1 MSFRIKLIILS
12 VAVGFVTA
20 NIALAEPLQV
30 DKSTT
35 VTLSSLVELVY
46 QQHPA
51 HHNELAQQRR
61 IDANNELANSLFADV
76 SSVNVIHK
84 NDVVATDDGFQ
95 EWEAFV
101 EMPLWLAGQKQS
113 QLMLSEK
120 MAAEIP
126 AYQQQIRLEA
136 SAKVRELIWNVML
149 AKTATEQAHQS
160 WQTAQK
166 LHQDVAARVKAG
178 ELAGTERLL
187 ASTHELDIQS
197 QYLLAEAELEHALK
211 SYYRFTGERAL
222 PQTYEESLGEN
233 NDFSQQ
239 HHSLAMIDPQHPSL
253 VIIDQK
259 INTLRSQQ
267 DVAGFDGA
275 VNPNLSLGMQSGRGE
290 RGEHFNNSVTLGI
303 SFALDDKVYRQP
315 AVAEA
320 AKALADA
327 EISRQ
332 HLEREL
338 NIVLSSNLHD
348 LETKQQ
354 QLELI
359 NAQDK
364 ETQQYFKLQQ
374 RAFELGEI
382 DLVNVLRSQS
392 IANDVHNRKQ
402 LLQVEIKQLIAQ
414 INQAL
419 GIIL

>member
-1 MSFRIKLIILS
+1 MSFRNNLAILS
-12 VAVGFVTA
+12 VVVGFSTTS
-20 NIALAEPLQV
+20 IGLAEALQV
-30 DKSTT
+30 EKTAT
-35 VTLSSLVELVY
+35 VTLSSLVQHVY

-51 HHNELAQQRR
+51 HHNEHAQQQR
-61 IDANNELANSLFADV
+61 INANTELANSLFADA
-76 SSVNVIHK
+76 SSMNVIHK
-84 NDVVATDDGFQ
+84 NDVVVTDDGFQ

-101 EMPLWLAGQKQS
+101 DMPLWLSGQKQS
-113 QLMLSEK
+113 QLILSEK

-126 AYQQQIRLEA
+126 AYQQQIRLES
-136 SAKVRELIWNVML
+136 SAKVRELIWNVIL
-149 AKTATEQAHQS
+149 AETAAQQAYQG

-166 LHQDVAARVKAG
+166 LHQDVTARVKAG

-197 QYLLAEAELEHALK
+197 QYILAQAALEHALNN
-211 SYYRFTGERAL
+211 YQYFTGETTL
-222 PQTYEESLGEN
+222 PQRYEETLREN
-233 NDFSQQ
+233 SASTQQ
-239 HHSLAMIDPQHPSL
+239 HHSLAIIEQQHPSL
-253 VIIDQK
+253 VILDQK
-259 INTLRSQQ
+259 INTLKSQQ

-303 SFALDDKVYRQP
+303 SFALDDKVYRRP

-332 HLEREL
+332 QLERQL
-338 NIVLSSNLHD
+338 NTILRSNLHT

-354 QLELI
+354 QLGLI
-359 NAQDK
+359 NSQDK
-364 ETQQYFKLQQ
+364 ETQQYLALQQ

-392 IANDVHNRKQ
+392 IANEVHNRKQ

-419 GIIL
+419 GIIP

>member
-1 MSFRIKLIILS
+1 MSFRNNLVILS
-12 VAVGFVTA
+12 VAVGFAAT
-20 NIALAEPLQV
+20 NIVLAETPQV
-30 DKSTT
+30 EKTTT
-35 VTLSSLVELVY
+35 VTLSSLTQYVY

-51 HHNELAQQRR
+51 HHNEIAQQQR
-61 IDANNELANSLFADV
+61 IDANTELANGLFADA
-76 SSVNVIHK
+76 SSMNVIHK

-120 MAAEIP
+120 MAAELP
-126 AYQQQIRLEA
+126 AYKQQIRLES
-136 SAKVRELIWNVML
+136 SAKVRELIWNVIL
-149 AKTATEQAHQS
+149 AETTAKQVHQS

-197 QYLLAEAELEHALK
+197 EYLLAQAELEHTLK
-211 SYYRFTGERAL
+211 SYQRFTGESTL
-222 PQTYEESLGEN
+222 PEIYEETRHQDSDLT
-233 NDFSQQ
+233 QR
-239 HHSLAMIDPQHPSL
+239 HHSLAVIDQQHPSL
-253 VIIDQK
+253 VFIDQQ
-259 INTLRSQQ
+259 INTLRIQQ

-290 RGEHFNNSVTLGI
+290 RGEHFNNSIILGI
-303 SFALDDKVYRQP
+303 NFALDDRVFRQP
-315 AVAEA
+315 AVADA
-320 AKALADA
+320 SVALADA
-327 EISRQ
+327 EISRKQ
-332 HLEREL
+332 LEREL
-338 NIVLSSNLHD
+338 NSILSSNLHD
-348 LETKQQ
+348 LETKRQ

-359 NAQDK
+359 STQDK
-364 ETQQYFKLQQ
+364 ETQQYFALQQ

-392 IANDVHNRKQ
+392 IANEVHNRKE
-402 LLQVEIKQLIAQ
+402 LLQIQIKQLVAQ

>member
-1 MSFRIKLIILS
+1 MSFRNKLAILS
-12 VAVGFVTA
+12 VAVGFATT
-20 NIALAEPLQV
+20 NIVLAEMPQV
-30 DKSTT
+30 EKTPA
-35 VTLSSLVELVY
+35 VTLSSLTQHVY
-46 QQHPA
+46 KQHPA
-51 HHNELAQQRR
+51 HHNELAQQQR
-61 IDANNELANSLFADV
+61 IDANTELANGLFADA
-76 SSVNVIHK
+76 SSMNVIHK
-84 NDVVATDDGFQ
+84 NDAVATDDGFQ
-95 EWEAFV
+95 EWEVFV
-101 EMPLWLAGQKQS
+101 DMPLWLAGQKQS

-120 MAAEIP
+120 MAAELP
-126 AYQQQIRLEA
+126 AYQQQIRLES
-136 SAKVRELIWNVML
+136 SAKVRELIWNVIL
-149 AKTATEQAHQS
+149 AETEANQAYQS

-197 QYLLAEAELEHALK
+197 QYLLAQAELEHALN
-211 SYYRFTGERAL
+211 SYQRFTGESAL
-222 PQTYEESLGEN
+222 PQTYEESLAEN
-233 NDFSQQ
+233 SDFSRQ
-239 HHSLAMIDPQHPSL
+239 HHSRAVIDPQHPSL
-253 VIIDQK
+253 VVIGQK

-290 RGEHFNNSVTLGI
+290 RGEHFNNSITLGI

-315 AVAEA
+315 AIAEA

-332 HLEREL
+332 QLERQL
-338 NIVLSSNLHD
+338 NIILSSNLHD

-354 QLELI
+354 QLGLI
-359 NAQDK
+359 SAQDK
-364 ETQQYFKLQQ
+364 ETQQYLALQQ

-382 DLVNVLRSQS
+382 DLVSVLRSQS
-392 IANDVHNRKQ
+392 IANEVHNRKQ

-419 GIIL
+419 GVIL